1 MDQPKYFSSLLGFL
15 LKREYEKDEDCKSL
29 ETLKE
34 MVFSEQDDVT
44 LELIEF
50 TYNKC
55 FEIIQKAS
63 YSDMQIST
71 FENIV
76 KESDF
81 TTVQQECLNKFWK
94 VNKKK
99 IHEIIYKTTRF
110 NNSLQKISWRIDVKT
125 KSKEINEINEPVSIV
140 ELKLKN
146 TNTNN
151 NNNNN
156 SNKNDLIRFEMDK
169 NQLEETLQ
177 QINSIQKHLQSKSL

>member
-34 MVFSEQDDVT
+34 MVFSEQNDIT
-44 LELIEF
+44 LEVIEF

-76 KESDF
+76 KDSDF
-81 TTVQQECLNKFWK
+81 TSIQQECLNKFWK

-125 KSKEINEINEPVSIV
+125 KSKEISEINEPVSIV

-146 TNTNN
+146 NNTNIN
-151 NNNNN
+151 
-156 SNKNDLIRFEMDK
+156 NKNDLIRFEMDK